1 MVECF
6 QSKECRVTMENLEEE
21 LDKLYQLAANYDY
34 EAIYDDWYN

>member
-6 QSKECRVTMENLEEE
+6 ASGDRKVTLTSLEEE
-21 LDKLYQLAANYDY
+21 LMILKNLAANYDY